1 MHFDIGVESAFR
13 VWKHSQ
19 PLFSKN
25 LFIFFYFFFLLKIN
39 FFYDFNY
46 FDMLILKNNIIFI

>member
-1 MHFDIGVESAFR
+1 LET
-13 VWKHSQ
+13 Q
-19 PLFSKN
+19 PT
-25 LFIFFYFFFLLKIN
+25 FIFKKFIYLFLFFFLLKIN